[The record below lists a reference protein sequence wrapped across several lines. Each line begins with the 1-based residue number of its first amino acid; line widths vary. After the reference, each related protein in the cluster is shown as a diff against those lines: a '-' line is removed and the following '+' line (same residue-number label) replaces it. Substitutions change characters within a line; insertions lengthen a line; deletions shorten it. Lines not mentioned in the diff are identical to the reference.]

1 MRGGQLLVLLCE
13 YILAN
18 GGKSRSGIFREAAD
32 VDTVKSIMA
41 QLEVGNYQS
50 ILGSKSRVE
59 KSRRGSASEASIENK
74 RGVSSSSSSS
84 AHKRSSSAPPVRS
97 ELRHEY
103 IPISDVLVAC
113 DLLKLWFRKM
123 PEPVTGFAL
132 YSQCV
137 NAGKRDDIHLAEV
150 GVP

>member
-32 VDTVKSIMA
+32 VDTVRSIMA

-50 ILGSKSRVE
+50 ILSSKSRVE

-74 RGVSSSSSSS
+74 RGVSSSS
-84 AHKRSSSAPPVRS
+84 AHKRSSSAPPVPRS